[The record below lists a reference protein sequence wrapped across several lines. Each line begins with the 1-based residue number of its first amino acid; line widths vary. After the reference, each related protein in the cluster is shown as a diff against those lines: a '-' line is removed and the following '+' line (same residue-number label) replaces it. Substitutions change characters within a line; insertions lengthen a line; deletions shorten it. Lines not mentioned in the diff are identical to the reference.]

1 MIDLLT
7 LVKYVQGPGD
17 IWATKVAQ
25 MMRDEAYIVKS
36 NSSYYLS
43 GLLCSS
49 NPACCEVAHIQRSC
63 SIFV

>member
-36 NSSYYLS
+36 NSS
-43 GLLCSS
+43 
-49 NPACCEVAHIQRSC
+49 
-63 SIFV
+63 FT